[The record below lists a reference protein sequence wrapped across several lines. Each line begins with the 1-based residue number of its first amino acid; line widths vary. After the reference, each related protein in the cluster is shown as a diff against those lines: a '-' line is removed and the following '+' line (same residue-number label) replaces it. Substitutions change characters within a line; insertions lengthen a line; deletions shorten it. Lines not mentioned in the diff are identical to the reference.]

1 MRMIRKSFV
10 VAAACGLL
18 ALGVAACGSSGGSS
32 SAGTTTTT
40 ATAAGGTRPELLRD
54 VPEPVITVA
63 YLLQDELDGLGY
75 DVGQIDDG
83 YVARVVKALQK
94 FQRAHGL
101 PATGAF
107 DEATAVALRTATG
120 RQSPTIVRSIQSVL
134 TELGEYQGAIDG
146 SYGPATTA
154 AVTAVQQQAGITKHP
169 GQVDAATLAAMV
181 DLWRKKQLPA
191 PQEAPTAGPDLLKI
205 GASGAD
211 VESVQRRLVELG
223 YRPGGTDGNFG
234 VEMLS
239 AVTAF
244 QKHEGLDRD
253 GVVGADVRK
262 HLEHPTGAG
271 PHSTAPTPHV
281 EVDLDRQI
289 AFLVLPG
296 GTTIIDVST
305 GSGKTY
311 VTPGTTAPQVAYTP
325 TGTFSVYRAVD
336 APVVAPLGTLYK
348 PLYFKEGW
356 AMHGEPVVPPYPAS
370 HGCVRTHDWDQ
381 DWLWPQI
388 PVGTPITIY
397 GHNPGDP
404 GAPDVPANAGA
415 GY

>member
-1 MRMIRKSFV
+1 LSPVARTRIAFVLAVAV
-10 VAAACGLL
+10 VAL
-18 ALGVAACGSSGGSS
+18 AACGSSGGSS

-40 ATAAGGTRPELLRD
+40 AAADGATSPELLRN

-83 YVARVVKALQK
+83 YVARVVRALQK

-107 DEATAVALRTATG
+107 DQATAVALRTATG

-134 TELGEYQGAIDG
+134 TELGEYRGEIDG
-146 SYGPATTA
+146 DYGPATTA
-154 AVTAVQQQAGITKHP
+154 AVTAVQQQAGITKYP

-181 DLWRKKQLPA
+181 DLWRKKHLPA
-191 PQEAPTAGPDLLKI
+191 PQEAATTGPDLLKI

-211 VESVQRRLVELG
+211 VESVQRRLIELG

-253 GVVGADVRK
+253 GVVGADVRT

-271 PHSTAPTPHV
+271 PRSTTPTPHV

-311 VTPGTTAPQVAYTP
+311 VTPGTTAQQVAYTP

-336 APVVAPLGTLYK
+336 APVVAPLGTLYE

-381 DWLWPQI
+381 DWLWPQV

>member
-1 MRMIRKSFV
+1 
-10 VAAACGLL
+10 
-18 ALGVAACGSSGGSS
+18 
-32 SAGTTTTT
+32 
-40 ATAAGGTRPELLRD
+40 
-54 VPEPVITVA
+54 
-63 YLLQDELDGLGY
+63 
-75 DVGQIDDG
+75 
-83 YVARVVKALQK
+83 
-94 FQRAHGL
+94 
-101 PATGAF
+101 
-107 DEATAVALRTATG
+107 
-120 RQSPTIVRSIQSVL
+120 VRSIQSVL
-134 TELGEYQGAIDG
+134 TELGEYHGTIDG
-146 SYGPATTA
+146 DYGPATTA
-154 AVTAVQQQAGITKHP
+154 AVTAVQQQAGIAKYP

-181 DLWRKKQLPA
+181 DLWRKQRLPA
-191 PQEAPTAGPDLLKI
+191 PQEDVTTGPALLKI

-211 VESVQRRLVELG
+211 VAAVQRRLVALG

-234 VEMLS
+234 VETLS

-253 GVVGADVRK
+253 GVVGADVRA
-262 HLEHPTGAG
+262 HLRHPTGAG
-271 PHSTAPTPHV
+271 PRRTMPTPHV

-289 AFLVLPG
+289 AFVVLASG
-296 GTTIIDVST
+296 VTILDVST

-348 PLYFKEGW
+348 PLYFEEGW

>member
-1 MRMIRKSFV
+1 LLSSVARIKIALVLVVTV
-10 VAAACGLL
+10 VAL
-18 ALGVAACGSSGGSS
+18 AACGSGGGSS
-32 SAGTTTTT
+32 HAATTTTT
-40 ATAAGGTRPELLRD
+40 AGTSVPDGTRPELLRD

-83 YVARVVKALQK
+83 YVARVTRALQR

-107 DEATAVALRTATG
+107 DEATAVALRAATG
-120 RQSPTIVRSIQSVL
+120 RQSPTIVRGIQSVL
-134 TELGEYQGAIDG
+134 TELGEYHGTIDG
-146 SYGPATTA
+146 AYGPATIA
-154 AVTAVQQQAGITKHP
+154 AVTAVQHQAGITKYP
-169 GQVDAATLAAMV
+169 GQVDAVTLAAMV
-181 DLWRKKQLPA
+181 DLWRKHRLPA
-191 PQEAPTAGPDLLKI
+191 PQEPPTTGPDLLKI

-211 VESVQRRLVELG
+211 VASVQRRLTELG

-253 GVVGADVRK
+253 GVVGADVRS

-271 PHSTAPTPHV
+271 PRSTTPVPHV

-289 AFLVLPG
+289 AFVVLPS
-296 GTTIIDVST
+296 GTTILDVST
-305 GSGKTY
+305 GSGQTY
-311 VTPGTTAPQVAYTP
+311 VTPGTTAQQVAYTP
-325 TGTFSVYRAVD
+325 TGTFAVYRAVD

-388 PVGTPITIY
+388 PVGTSITIY
-397 GHNPGDP
+397 GHNPGNA
-404 GAPDVPANAGA
+404 GEPANAGA

>member
-1 MRMIRKSFV
+1 LSPVARTRIALVLVTV
-10 VAAACGLL
+10 VAL
-18 ALGVAACGSSGGSS
+18 AACGSSGGSS
-32 SAGTTTTT
+32 SAGTTPTT
-40 ATAAGGTRPELLRD
+40 ATSAGGTRPELLRD
-54 VPEPVITVA
+54 VPEPVITIA

-83 YVARVVKALQK
+83 YVARVTRALQQ
-94 FQRAHGL
+94 FQRAHDL
-101 PATGAF
+101 PATGTF
-107 DEATAVALRTATG
+107 DQATAVALRTATG
-120 RQSPTIVRSIQSVL
+120 RQSPTIVRGIQSVL

-146 SYGPATTA
+146 DYGPGTTA
-154 AVTAVQQQAGITKHP
+154 AVTAVQQQAGITKYP

-181 DLWRKKQLPA
+181 DLWRKKQLPS
-191 PQEAPTAGPDLLKI
+191 PQEAPTTGPDLLKI

-211 VESVQRRLVELG
+211 VASVQRRLAELG

-253 GVVGADVRK
+253 GVVGADVRT
-262 HLEHPTGAG
+262 HLAHPTGAG
-271 PHSTAPTPHV
+271 PRSTTPTPHV

-311 VTPGTTAPQVAYTP
+311 VTPGTTTPQVAYTP

-381 DWLWPQI
+381 DWLFPNI
-388 PVGTPITIY
+388 PVGTQIVIY
-397 GHNPGDP
+397 GQNPG
-404 GAPDVPANAGA
+404 GASQPANAGA